1 MSSENNNV
9 YRMGSKNM
17 TNIHKKLHNACN
29 HASGVK
35 KASKVKGMP
44 FNPLLHDDVQR
55 VAMEALLKNGL
66 YPTCNYITDVTDRF
80 VIVTC
85 TMRITDIDDP
95 ASFVVIEGCTA
106 MGGLDKYGTGQAM
119 SYSKKYAFL
128 NALNLKTGLDLEDG
142 YNAKPFEQNSVEQSS
157 EPTYLDDEIDVEEI
171 INRIKQ
177 TKSRKQLDI
186 VKNEVRS
193 VVNHLKNNNFKA
205 YEQIRDESSKHEAT
219 LESNAKVYKK
229 AIESLEQNR
238 PNNNQS

>member
-1 MSSENNNV
+1 
-9 YRMGSKNM
+9 MGNKNM

-35 KASKVKGMP
+35 KANKVKGMP

-95 ASFVVIEGCTA
+95 ASFIVIDGCTA

-128 NALNLKTGLDLEDG
+128 NALNLKTGMDLEDG

-171 INRIKQ
+171 INRIEQ
-177 TKSRKQLDI
+177 TKTEKQLAS
-186 VKNEVRS
+186 VKSQVRS

-205 YEQIRDESSKHEAT
+205 YEQIRDLCSEHEVKLT
-219 LESNAKVYKK
+219 
-229 AIESLEQNR
+229 
-238 PNNNQS
+238 NNQS

>member
-1 MSSENNNV
+1 
-9 YRMGSKNM
+9 MGSKNM

-55 VAMEALLKNGL
+55 VAMAALLENGL

-157 EPTYLDDEIDVEEI
+157 EPTYLDDEVDVEEI
-171 INRIKQ
+171 INRIEQ
-177 TKSRKQLDI
+177 TKTEKQLAS
-186 VKNEVRS
+186 VKSQVRS
-193 VVNHLKNNNFKA
+193 VVNHLKTNNFKA
-205 YEQIRDESSKHEAT
+205 YEQIRDCTREHEVKLT
-219 LESNAKVYKK
+219 
-229 AIESLEQNR
+229 
-238 PNNNQS
+238 NNQS

>member
-1 MSSENNNV
+1 MSSETNV
-9 YRMGSKNM
+9 YQMKGNNM
-17 TNIHKKLHNACN
+17 SNIHKKLYNACN
-29 HASGVK
+29 RASSVVK
-35 KASKVKGMP
+35 ADKNGAP
-44 FNPLLHDDVQR
+44 FSPLLHDDVQR
-55 VAMEALLKNGL
+55 VAMAALLENGL

-142 YNAKPFEQNSVEQSS
+142 YNTKPFEQNSVEKST

-171 INRIKQ
+171 INRIEQ
-177 TKSRKQLDI
+177 TGIHNQESR
-186 VKNEVRS
+186 
-193 VVNHLKNNNFKA
+193 
-205 YEQIRDESSKHEAT
+205 
-219 LESNAKVYKK
+219 
-229 AIESLEQNR
+229 
-238 PNNNQS
+238 

>member
-1 MSSENNNV
+1 MGNN
-9 YRMGSKNM
+9 NM

-29 HASGVK
+29 HASGVR

-55 VAMEALLKNGL
+55 VAMEALLKNNL
-66 YPTCNYITDVTDRF
+66 YPTCNYITDVTDKF
-80 VIVTC
+80 VVVTC

-95 ASFVVIEGCTA
+95 GSFVVIDGCTA

-128 NALNLKTGLDLEDG
+128 NALNLKTGMDLEDG
-142 YNAKPFEQNSVEQSS
+142 YNAKPFEQNSVEQST

-171 INRIKQ
+171 INRIEQ
-177 TKSRKQLDI
+177 TKTEKQLAS
-186 VKNEVRS
+186 VKSQVRS

-205 YEQIRDESSKHEAT
+205 YEQIRDVSSKHEVKLT
-219 LESNAKVYKK
+219 
-229 AIESLEQNR
+229 
-238 PNNNQS
+238 NNQQ

>member
-9 YRMGSKNM
+9 YRMGNKNM

-55 VAMEALLKNGL
+55 VAMAALLENGL

-95 ASFVVIEGCTA
+95 ASFIIIEGCTA

-128 NALNLKTGLDLEDG
+128 NALNLKTGMDLEDG

-171 INRIKQ
+171 INRIEQ
-177 TKSRKQLDI
+177 TKTEKQLAS
-186 VKNEVRS
+186 VKSQVRS

-205 YEQIRDESSKHEAT
+205 YEQIRDCTREHEVKLT
-219 LESNAKVYKK
+219 
-229 AIESLEQNR
+229 
-238 PNNNQS
+238 NNKQQFLDN

>member
-1 MSSENNNV
+1 
-9 YRMGSKNM
+9 MGSKNM

-29 HASGVK
+29 HAKSVQ
-35 KASKVKGMP
+35 KANKVKGMP

-55 VAMEALLKNGL
+55 VAMDALLKNNL

-85 TMRITDIDDP
+85 SMRITDIDDP
-95 ASFVVIEGCTA
+95 ASFIVIDGCTA

-128 NALNLKTGLDLEDG
+128 NALNLKTGMDLEDG
-142 YNAKPFEQNSVEQSS
+142 YNAKPFEQNSVEKST
-157 EPTYLDDEIDVEEI
+157 EPTYMDDEVDVEEI

-177 TKSRKQLDI
+177 TKTEKQLMS
-186 VKNEVRS
+186 VKNQVRS

-205 YEQIRDESSKHEAT
+205 YEQIRDLCSEHEVKLT
-219 LESNAKVYKK
+219 
-229 AIESLEQNR
+229 
-238 PNNNQS
+238 NNQS

>member
-9 YRMGSKNM
+9 YRMGTNNM
-17 TNIHKKLHNACN
+17 SNIHKKLHNACN
-29 HASGVK
+29 HAKSVQ
-35 KASKVKGMP
+35 KANKVKGMP

-55 VAMEALLKNGL
+55 VAMDALLKNNL

-95 ASFVVIEGCTA
+95 ASFIVIDGCTA

-128 NALNLKTGLDLEDG
+128 NALNLKTGMDLEDG
-142 YNAKPFEQNSVEQSS
+142 YNAKPFQQNSVEQSS
-157 EPTYLDDEIDVEEI
+157 EPTYLDDEVDVEEI
-171 INRIKQ
+171 INRIEQ
-177 TKSRKQLDI
+177 TKTDKQLDS
-186 VKNEVRS
+186 VKSQVRS

-205 YEQIRDESSKHEAT
+205 YEQIRDCTRKHEVKLT
-219 LESNAKVYKK
+219 
-229 AIESLEQNR
+229 
-238 PNNNQS
+238 NNQS